1 MCCAN
6 AYPCSGCRFSVRKII
21 ISSAPGNKSRCSRVF
36 IRVQSSHSLKASV
49 AQGLEQNS
57 IGRNSSQAQKQ
68 LDSIHLASILPEL
81 GIRLIAPN
89 PIQPRNSTIQ
99 WLLLY
104 RVKLS
109 MLPFAMRSVPTLA
122 LFTGSVSGAPQSPR
136 RVSSSALLQKWCALR
151 CDFLATILFSVAYA
165 LLVSLAAL
173 FGTRS
178 LYFQWLADSFVKYR
192 GVGYPSSPSQ
202 HACIFRSATWT
213 RDAHPTI

>member
-1 MCCAN
+1 M
-6 AYPCSGCRFSVRKII
+6 G
-21 ISSAPGNKSRCSRVF
+21 
-36 IRVQSSHSLKASV
+36 Q
-49 AQGLEQNS
+49 
-57 IGRNSSQAQKQ
+57 NSSQGQKQ
-68 LDSIHLASILPEL
+68 LDCIRPASILPKLE
-81 GIRLIAPN
+81 IHSIAPN

-136 RVSSSALLQKWCALR
+136 RVSTSALLRTWCALR
-151 CDFLATILFSVAYA
+151 CDFLVTTLFSVAYA
-165 LLVSLAAL
+165 LFVSLAAL

-192 GVGYPSSPSQ
+192 GVGYPSSPPP
-202 HACIFRSATWT
+202 HACIFRTPTWT
-213 RDAHPTI
+213 RHAHPTIIALRSRFQCHG